1 LNRNLGGGGP
11 GAFDVFVVSCYREEE
26 EELKM
31 DKPLPH
37 APGIYLFKD
46 ALDRVI
52 YIGKAKDL
60 DKRVKSYFSKQKTDW
75 KVQAL
80 LAEHATID
88 YILTKNETEA
98 LLLEAQLVHDHQPKF
113 NVLLKEGQPF
123 VYLLFTE
130 PGKSGL
136 SQIELVRNKEK
147 KGHYFGPF
155 LHKQQ
160 ARKVY
165 RYLLETFKLNL
176 CNKKVENGCLDY
188 HLGRCAGN
196 CRSDFDHEAYNFRL
210 QLAQNALKKD
220 HQGLLNALQEKM
232 EYYSKRLEFEK
243 AQHLQEY
250 LENLDII
257 LHTLETKFSETKYQ
271 YEIKRKTV
279 PNTLNNLSSDDVPVQ
294 LQQQLGLGSPIYVI
308 DCFDISHFQSNE
320 LVGSCVRFVRG
331 IPEPSKFRRFK
342 IRTLT
347 HQNDYAALQEIV
359 SRRYKYYQQG
369 VDDTE
374 SDLPDLVLIDGGK
387 GQLSAVQAV
396 ISEVPC
402 VGLAKR
408 EEMLFGLNHPE
419 GRKLDVHHPGDK
431 LLIAMR
437 DYAHH
442 FAINYHRLR
451 RNRDFKR

>member
-1 LNRNLGGGGP
+1 
-11 GAFDVFVVSCYREEE
+11 
-26 EELKM
+26 M
-31 DKPLPH
+31 DKSLPQ

-52 YIGKAKDL
+52 YIGKAKNIN
-60 DKRVKSYFSKQKTDW
+60 KRVQSYFHKQKTDW

-80 LAEHATID
+80 LAEHAKID

-98 LLLEAQLVHDHQPKF
+98 LLLEAQLIKENQPKF

-123 VYLLFTE
+123 LYLLFTQ
-130 PGKSGL
+130 PAPTGL
-136 SQIELVRNKEK
+136 SRLELVRNKEQ
-147 KGHYFGPF
+147 KGQYFGPF

-165 RYLLETFKLNL
+165 HYLMETFQLNL

-196 CRSDFDHEAYNFRL
+196 CRSDFDQEGYLFRL
-210 QLAQNALKKD
+210 QLAHNALKKD
-220 HQGLLNALQEKM
+220 HQGLVTSLQEKM
-232 EYYSKRLEFEK
+232 AYYSQRLEFEK

-250 LENLDII
+250 LQNLDVI
-257 LHTLETKFSETKYQ
+257 LHTIETRFTETKYQ
-271 YEIKRKTV
+271 HEIERKTT
-279 PNTLNNLSSDDVPVQ
+279 PYTFTSLSGEDVPVR
-294 LQQQLGLGSPIYVI
+294 LAQQLGLPSPVYVI
-308 DCFDISHFQSNE
+308 DCFDISHFQSSE
-320 LVGSCVRFVRG
+320 LVGSCIRFVAG
-331 IPEPSKFRRFK
+331 VPEPSKFRHFK
-342 IRTLT
+342 IRSLM

-359 SRRYKYYQQG
+359 SRRYKYYLQG
-369 VDDTE
+369 VDATE
-374 SDLPDLVLIDGGK
+374 ADLPDLVLIDGGK
-387 GQLSAVQAV
+387 GQLSAVQEV
-396 ISEVPC
+396 LPEVPC

-408 EEMLFGLNHPE
+408 EETLFGLTYPD
-419 GRKLDVHHPGDK
+419 GRKLDIHHPEDK

-451 RNRDFKR
+451 RSKYFKR